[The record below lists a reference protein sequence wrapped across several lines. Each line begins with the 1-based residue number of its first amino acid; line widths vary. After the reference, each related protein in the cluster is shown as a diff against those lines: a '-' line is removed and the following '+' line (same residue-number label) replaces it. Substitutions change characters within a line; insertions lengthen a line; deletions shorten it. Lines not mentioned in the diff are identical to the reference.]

1 MQEIKRLQRAGG
13 MVVFGKGSANHS
25 LLLSE
30 LFSFLTLLNPSRPA
44 AHGSPMAGARSAGAS
59 LSREPVT
66 GQVGELVRP
75 NKILA
80 HRSQVTSAG
89 DTGSV
94 TPCNASNSTPE
105 DKF

>member
-66 GQVGELVRP
+66 GDRTGWGVGQTQQD
-75 NKILA
+75 IG
-80 HRSQVTSAG
+80 SQVTG
-89 DTGSV
+89 HIRWGHRECDTL
-94 TPCNASNSTPE
+94 
-105 DKF
+105 